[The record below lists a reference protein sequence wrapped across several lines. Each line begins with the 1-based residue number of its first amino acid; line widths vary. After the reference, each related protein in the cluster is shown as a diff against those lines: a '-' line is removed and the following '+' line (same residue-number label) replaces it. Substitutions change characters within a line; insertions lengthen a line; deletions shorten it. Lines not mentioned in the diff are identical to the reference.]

1 MIKVFMRYKGIM
13 YAGSILIIIVNI
25 LMVVGG
31 IGYYDPVRAVESAV
45 ENAENKSHSLCA
57 KYVRE
62 ALQDAG
68 IRVIVKPSSAYLYN
82 DFLPILGYSAVEM
95 PYKPGDVVVFMP
107 TGNRKYGHIAIYT
120 GEGWV
125 SDFKQKSFY
134 VHSDYLKSKDYIVYR
149 KEKGRFYNNLYKQLP
164 FAFK

>member
-1 MIKVFMRYKGIM
+1 MYKGIM
-13 YAGSILIIIVNI
+13 YAISILIVIVNI

-31 IGYYDPVRAVESAV
+31 FGCYDPVLAVESAV
-45 ENAENKSHSLCA
+45 DNAENKSHSLCA

-68 IRVIVKPSSAYLYN
+68 IRIVVKPSCAYLYK
-82 DFLPILGYSAVEM
+82 DFLPILGYSVVES

-134 VHSDYLKSKDYIVYR
+134 VHSDYLKSKDYVVFR
-149 KEKGRFYNNLYKQLP
+149 KEKGRFYNNLYKQIP
-164 FAFK
+164 FVFK

>member
-1 MIKVFMRYKGIM
+1 MRRYKGIICAVSM
-13 YAGSILIIIVNI
+13 TIIIVNM

-31 IGYYDPVRAVESAV
+31 FGCYDPARAVDSAV
-45 ENAENKSHSLCA
+45 ENAENKSRSLCA
-57 KYVRE
+57 KYVRV

-68 IRVIVKPSSAYLYN
+68 IRVIVKPSCAYLYK
-82 DFLPILGYSAVEM
+82 DFLPILGYSPVEE
-95 PYKPGDVVVFMP
+95 PYKAGDVVVFMP

-125 SDFKQKSFY
+125 SDFKQKSFF
-134 VHSDYLKSKDYIVYR
+134 VHSDYVKSKDYIVYR
-149 KEKGRFYNNLYKQLP
+149 KDKGRFYNNLYKQLP

>member
-1 MIKVFMRYKGIM
+1 MRYKGIIC
-13 YAGSILIIIVNI
+13 AVSITIIIVNI
-25 LMVVGG
+25 LMIAGG
-31 IGYYDPVRAVESAV
+31 FGSYNPVRAVDSAV

-62 ALQDAG
+62 ALQEAG
-68 IRVIVKPSSAYLYN
+68 IRVIVKPSYAYLYK
-82 DFLPILGYSAVEM
+82 DFLPILGYSVVEK

-134 VHSDYLKSKDYIVYR
+134 VHSDYLKSKDYIVFR
-149 KEKGRFYNNLYKQLP
+149 KEKGRFYNNLYKQIP